1 MHGALQSVNIHYTE
15 SRSLFILEGRF
26 GYVNEELKKS
36 FQTKDNP
43 EPFLHISKTTQL
55 HSMSPNSFD
64 SDKVYVTQRG
74 LKCTC
79 TLAVQIE

>member
-1 MHGALQSVNIHYTE
+1 MGHYKVLIFTIQKVDHF
-15 SRSLFILEGRF
+15 FILEGRF

-43 EPFLHISKTTQL
+43 EPFLHISKITQL